1 MLYVSFPAL
10 LSSGRLVFLIL
21 SMVLTQGFI
30 LEVFLTSLN
39 RRGLEFPIHL
49 NFTKSLE
56 LTQARL
62 PFPHRRGVGGAGDK
76 GVNPPFPFPCYTRG
90 INGTLPGQ
98 RPLSLQDKVLYPES
112 EAVLLTLDRQ
122 PN

>member
-1 MLYVSFPAL
+1 MLSVSFPAL
-10 LSSGRLVFLIL
+10 LSSGRLVFLIM
-21 SMVLTQGFI
+21 SVVLTQGFI

-39 RRGLEFPIHL
+39 GRGLEFPIHL
-49 NFTKSLE
+49 NFSKSLE

-62 PFPHRRGVGGAGDK
+62 PFPHGRGVGGAGDK
-76 GVNPPFPFPCYTRG
+76 GVDPPFPFPCYTRG
-90 INGTLPGQ
+90 INGALPRQ

-112 EAVLLTLDRQ
+112 GAVLLTLDRQ